1 MQDQSKGFV
10 VITYDWKTATGCTER
25 VGVADSRVAAVRLME
40 GMLAE
45 GASMVEES
53 RAKVASFLDGSRDRL
68 TVYDA
73 ELAVLAEFR
82 PVTE

>member
-1 MQDQSKGFV
+1 MQDQDRGFV

-25 VGVADSRVAAVRLME
+25 VGVAPDRVSAVRLME

-45 GASMVEES
+45 GRDMIEES
-53 RAKVASFLDGSRDRL
+53 RLKVEFLDGSRPSL

-73 ELAVLAEFR
+73 QLAVLAEFR
-82 PVTE
+82 AITE